1 MFLFS
6 DSHTVRDVTVAAGYS
21 VFADYNGEASV
32 RRLRN
37 EGCTILNFYI
47 RTQWEAPWS
56 TNVRGL

>member
-6 DSHTVRDVTVAAGYS
+6 DSHKVRDVTVAAGYS

-37 EGCTILNFYI
+37 EGCATLNVYI
-47 RTQWEAPWS
+47 HTQWEAPWS
-56 TNVRGL
+56 TSVRGL